1 VSFFGLLMINLLWF
15 YKKNKSKYNLGFYTR
30 TMQNHIRSIISACIV
45 LIFISQ
51 PIGEF
56 NLTLFN
62 QIENFTYDARLKYTA
77 PYTVDTNVVI
87 LDIDEKSL
95 LELGQWPWERDI
107 LAKIIDNLFEH
118 YNINTVG
125 FDIMFAEPDVDSST
139 AMFTSLAKGALKKN
153 KAYQEQYKKIL
164 PSLERDKILGNSLKD
179 RKTVLGFAF
188 INESNSTNTILPE
201 SVLELPPELRDKI
214 GLIEQKSFTANI
226 PELQNNAF
234 SGGFIDNPS
243 IAYDSD
249 GVFRRVPLLQMFN
262 GKVYESLAFSL
273 FRSAIGSPP
282 LEIQV
287 EASDGDEVFID
298 WIKVGDYQ
306 IPVDQETNIMV
317 PYRGYWRSFPY
328 ISAVDVLNQTAK
340 KSDLKDAIV
349 LIGTSAAGLKDLR
362 TTPLE
367 TGYPGVEVHANIISG
382 IIDNRIKEQP
392 SYTYALEFLLLL
404 ALGIM
409 LSFVFPRFSP
419 LQTTLVA
426 ILTITVLIGGNL
438 YAWQSLNLILPLTNS
453 LLLVIFLFGLHMSYG
468 FFVESHNK
476 RQITRLFGQ
485 YVPPELVDE
494 MSEHPEAL
502 SVDGET
508 REMSVLF
515 SDVRNFTTIS
525 ESLEPKELTRFIN
538 GFLTPMTKII
548 HQNRGTID
556 KYMGDAIM
564 SFWGAPL
571 ADENHAENS
580 LKAGMQMVE
589 GMKKL
594 SSEFKEKGWPE
605 IKIGVGINSG
615 PMNVGNMGS
624 EFRMAYTVLGDTVN
638 LGSRLE
644 GLTKNYGVDII
655 VSEYTKN
662 SVPDYVYRFLDKV
675 RVKGKDKPVTIF
687 EPLGLK
693 SDITVETFTELDA
706 YQNALDTF
714 LASDWQAARVFF
726 SELIN
731 KHPKRKLYQMYL
743 ERIGIY
749 ENEPPKANWD
759 GVFTHTSK

>member
-1 VSFFGLLMINLLWF
+1 
-15 YKKNKSKYNLGFYTR
+15 
-30 TMQNHIRSIISACIV
+30 MQNHIRSIISACIV
-45 LIFISQ
+45 LIFVSQ

-95 LELGQWPWERDI
+95 LELGQWPWERDT

-125 FDIMFAEPDVDSST
+125 FDIMFAEPDIDSSA

-153 KAYQEQYKKIL
+153 KAYQEQYQKIL
-164 PSLERDKILGNSLKD
+164 PSLERDRIFGNSLKD

-201 SVLELPPELRDKI
+201 SVLELPPELKDKL

-226 PELQNNAF
+226 PTLQNNAF

-262 GKVYESLAFSL
+262 GKIYESLAFSL

-287 EASDGDEVFID
+287 EASDGEEVFVD

-317 PYRGYWRSFPY
+317 PYRGYWQSFPY
-328 ISAVDVLNQTAK
+328 ISAVDVLNKSAK
-340 KSDLKDAIV
+340 LNDLKDAIV

-382 IIDNRIKEQP
+382 IIENRIKEQP

-404 ALGIM
+404 SLGIM
-409 LSFVFPRFSP
+409 LTIIFPRFSP
-419 LQTTLVA
+419 LQTTLLA
-426 ILTITVLIGGNL
+426 ISTLVLLIGGNL
-438 YAWQSLNLILPLTNS
+438 YAWQYLNLILPLTNS
-453 LLLVIFLFGLHMSYG
+453 LLLVIVLFGLHMSYG

-494 MSEHPEAL
+494 ISEHPEAL

-571 ADENHAENS
+571 ADENHAANT
-580 LKAGMQMVE
+580 LKAGMQMIE
-589 GMKKL
+589 EMKNL

-655 VSEYTKN
+655 VSEYTKDA
-662 SVPDYVYRFLDKV
+662 VPDYAYRLLDKV
-675 RVKGKDKPVTIF
+675 RVKGKDKPVTIY
-687 EPLGLK
+687 EPLGPK
-693 SDITVETFTELDA
+693 TDITSETLTELDS
-706 YQNALDTF
+706 YRNALDSF
-714 LASDWQAARVFF
+714 LASDWRAARVYF

-731 KHPKRKLYQMYL
+731 KYPKRKLYQMYL
-743 ERIGIY
+743 KRIGIY
-749 ENEPPKANWD
+749 ENDPPGANWD

>member
-1 VSFFGLLMINLLWF
+1 
-15 YKKNKSKYNLGFYTR
+15 
-30 TMQNHIRSIISACIV
+30 MQNHIRSIISACIV

-107 LAKIIDNLFEH
+107 LAKIIDNLFDH
-118 YNINTVG
+118 YKINTVG
-125 FDIMFAEPDVDSST
+125 FDIMFSEPDIDSGA
-139 AMFTSLAKGALKKN
+139 AMFTELANGALKN
-153 KAYQEQYKKIL
+153 NNAYQRQYKRIL
-164 PSLERDKILGNSLKD
+164 PSLERDKIFSESLKD

-188 INESNSTNTILPE
+188 INESNANTTILPE
-201 SVLELPPELRDKI
+201 PVLELPDELQNKL
-214 GLIEQKSFTANI
+214 GLIQQKAFTANI
-226 PELQNNAF
+226 PILQKNAF

-243 IAYDSD
+243 IAYDAD
-249 GVFRRVPLLQMFN
+249 GVFRRVPLLQMHD
-262 GKVYESLAFSL
+262 GKIYESLAFGL
-273 FRSAIGSPP
+273 FRSAIGSPA

-287 EASDGDEVFID
+287 EASDGDEVYVD
-298 WIKVGDYQ
+298 WIKVGDYH

-317 PYRGYWRSFPY
+317 PYRGKWKSFPY
-328 ISAVDVLNQTAK
+328 VPAVDVLNKTAK
-340 KSDLKDAIV
+340 MSDLKDAIV

-382 IIDNRIKEQP
+382 IIENRIKEQP
-392 SYTYALEFLLLL
+392 SFTYALEFLLLL
-404 ALGIM
+404 VLGI
-409 LSFVFPRFSP
+409 LLTIIFPRFSP
-419 LQTTLVA
+419 LQTTVVA
-426 ILTITVLIGGNL
+426 LLTVTALIAGNL
-438 YAWQSLNLILPLTNS
+438 YAWQSLNMILPLTNS
-453 LLLVIFLFGLHMSYG
+453 LLLVIVLFGLHMSYG

-485 YVPPELVDE
+485 YIPPELVDE
-494 MSEHPEAL
+494 ISQHPEAL

-571 ADENHAENS
+571 ADENHAKNS
-580 LKAGMQMVE
+580 LIAGMEMVE
-589 GMKKL
+589 EMKTL

-655 VSEYTKN
+655 VSEYTKKA
-662 SVPDYVYRFLDKV
+662 VPDYKYRLLDKV
-675 RVKGKDKPVTIF
+675 RVKGKDQPVTIY
-687 EPLGLK
+687 EPLGPESGISQDTL
-693 SDITVETFTELDA
+693 DELDN
-706 YQNALDTF
+706 YQNALDSF
-714 LASDWQAARVFF
+714 LGSDWQTARVLF
-726 SELIN
+726 SELIS
-731 KHPKRKLYQMYL
+731 KYPKRKLYKLYL
-743 ERIGIY
+743 ERIDVY
-749 ENEPPKANWD
+749 SDHPPANNWD